1 MDVKV
6 TVEMSQEEEDKL
18 AGILNY
24 KGADLSKALEPY
36 ASAAVEEYL
45 RMFLGQKVFT
55 RGSDFREY
63 RLYLLIKYAY
73 SDCIPDE
80 QTVSDLFSS
89 TASQS
94 RSLIRSVISK
104 YQYDL
109 VTITEKSFKKA
120 ITEAKYSKKEDCY
133 LITTGSENLIS
144 ELNLTI
150 AAIDGTLPP
159 ITKRPKTVSTY
170 RLPNS
175 SRERLARLFGIE
187 LPKEAK

>member
-1 MDVKV
+1 MDVKGI
-6 TVEMSQEEEDKL
+6 VELSQEEEDKL

-24 KGADLSKALEPY
+24 KGSDLSKALEPF
-36 ASAAVEEYL
+36 ASAAIEEYL

-63 RLYLLIKYAY
+63 RLYLLIKHVFN
-73 SDCIPDE
+73 DFIPGE
-80 QTVSDLFSS
+80 QTVSDLFST

-94 RSLIRSVISK
+94 RSLIRSVMSK
-104 YQYDL
+104 YQYEL
-109 VTITEKSFKKA
+109 VTTTDKSFKKA
-120 ITEAKYSKKEDCY
+120 ITEAKYSKQDDCY
-133 LITTGSENLIS
+133 LITTGSENIIS

-159 ITKRPKTVSTY
+159 ITKRPNTVSTY
-170 RLPNS
+170 RLPIS
-175 SRERLARLFGIE
+175 SREKLAKLFEIE